1 MVGTLSNSVILHLT
15 EQKTD
20 SIPDLNPGGPREGGC
35 VEGLRDHASLG
46 GIGTVGVPGRVGE
59 DRRWGREESLDFV
72 HVKELFHPILS
83 KAITA
88 KGDNITC

>member
-46 GIGTVGVPGRVGE
+46 GIGTVASLGGIGTVGVPGRVGE
-59 DRRWGREESLDFV
+59 NGRRGREESLDFI
-72 HVKELFHPILS
+72 HFQKLF
-83 KAITA
+83 
-88 KGDNITC
+88 GFCQ